1 MKRPR
6 VLYPRSSKGAVFS
19 GPFNLKVTGRLT
31 LPVKH
36 RVSGPR
42 PSSELP

>member
-1 MKRPR
+1 MTRPR

-19 GPFNLKVTGRLT
+19 GPFNLEVTRRFT
-31 LPVKH
+31 LSVKH
-36 RVSGPR
+36 GVSGPR